1 MSGFIAFHEEVD
13 ITCNTGAI
21 RLADGLTNHEGRVE
35 ICYNN
40 HWGGV
45 CGNYWDSNEANVVC
59 RQLGEIPIG
68 KISQLHSNN
77 TQKCTVSNTK
87 FL

>member
-13 ITCNTGAI
+13 ITCITGAI

-35 ICYNN
+35 MCYDN

-45 CGNYWDSNEANVVC
+45 CGNYWDGNEANVVC
-59 RQLGEIPIG
+59 RQLR
-68 KISQLHSNN
+68 KISVG
-77 TQKCTVSNTK
+77 K
-87 FL
+87 